1 MSGVQSIERAFAV
14 LRVLSLGPTGVT
26 DIADRTDLPKS
37 TVSRL
42 LAALEI
48 EGAVEQ
54 RQLGGEYQLG
64 AGLTALAEAGNPAGS
79 MASVVRP
86 FLVELTNSI
95 GESAGFTVKYG
106 RDVYWVD
113 NIEQI
118 APVQITDQTGHYARM
133 HTVPSGLTMLA
144 MLDDDELER
153 YLAEPLERVTERT
166 PTDPARLRTMLAAIR
181 TAGLYW
187 SFEELDEGIN
197 AIAAP
202 FRGPSGVHDAAI
214 YVNGP
219 SYRFPHDGDRARVE
233 KLVGEAARRL
243 TERFAMH

>member
-26 DIADRTDLPKS
+26 DIAERTDLPKS

-42 LAALEI
+42 LAALEV

-64 AGLTALAEAGNPAGS
+64 RGLAALADAGNPAGS
-79 MASVVRP
+79 MAAVVRP
-86 FLVELTNSI
+86 FLMELTNTI
-95 GESAGFTVKYG
+95 GESAGFTIKYG

-113 NIEQI
+113 NIEQQ
-118 APVQITDQTGHYARM
+118 ALVQVQDQTGHYARM

-144 MLDDDELER
+144 MLDDDALDR
-153 YLAEPLERVTERT
+153 YLAEPLESVTDRT
-166 PTDPARLRTMLAAIR
+166 PIDPVELRTVLSGIR
-181 TAGLYW
+181 SAGMFW
-187 SFEELDEGIN
+187 SFETLDEGIN
-197 AIAAP
+197 AVAVP
-202 FRGPSGVHDAAI
+202 FRGPSGDHDGAI

-233 KLVGEAARRL
+233 KLVSEAARRL
-243 TERFAMH
+243 TERFTMH